1 MSLHLR
7 PTHSINSILLDFLQE
22 ALLDLGAEEDVQNAM
37 EYARVERLFDM
48 MKLLQPY
55 AEEEVADEELHGEL

>member
-1 MSLHLR
+1 
-7 PTHSINSILLDFLQE
+7 
-22 ALLDLGAEEDVQNAM
+22 M

-55 AEEEVADEELHGEL
+55 AEETDDEEVHGEL